1 MYLRH
6 LTGDHYHLHV
16 KEATGEDLMGLMR
29 YYKMLV
35 PEELQDGREEWPAD
49 LKLQWQHTVL
59 LWTLAML
66 SSAFDRP
73 AAAAEDTSL
82 GSS

>member
-1 MYLRH
+1 
-6 LTGDHYHLHV
+6 
-16 KEATGEDLMGLMR
+16 
-29 YYKMLV
+29 MLV

-49 LKLQWQHTVL
+49 LKLQWQRTVL
-59 LWTLAML
+59 LWTYAML
-66 SSAFDRP
+66 QGAFPRP